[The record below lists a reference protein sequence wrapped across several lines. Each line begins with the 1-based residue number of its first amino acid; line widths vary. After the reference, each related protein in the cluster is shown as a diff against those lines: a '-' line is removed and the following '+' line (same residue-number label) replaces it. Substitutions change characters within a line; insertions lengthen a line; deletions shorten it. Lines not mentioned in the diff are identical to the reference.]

1 MYKAK
6 LINNKGEVTIL
17 QFVSVGPNNV
27 ASAVVAYVDGDID
40 CLPLHE
46 LRLEPAETKAKR

>member
-46 LRLEPAETKAKR
+46 LRLEPAEKKAKR